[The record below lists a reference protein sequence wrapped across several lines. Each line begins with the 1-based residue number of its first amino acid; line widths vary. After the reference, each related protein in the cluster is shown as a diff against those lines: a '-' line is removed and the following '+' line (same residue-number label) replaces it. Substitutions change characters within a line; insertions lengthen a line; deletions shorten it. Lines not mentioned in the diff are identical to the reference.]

1 MHCMCKEGHHHLP
14 LCQADLFLEKSL
26 FTTRRLHT
34 ILTQKHNLAA
44 ARSPAAAPQHKES
57 DPILNEP
64 SVSASTLWPLLVFF
78 AASVIL
84 VVVMVSLS
92 AMLGQRHKERTTGV
106 PYESGIIP
114 TGSALIRFDVKFYL
128 MAMFFVIF
136 DLEAVFIYA
145 WAVNA
150 RQLGWPGYVEIIL
163 FIGFL
168 VLALFYL
175 WRVGALDW
183 STARHRQASRTT
195 SACEP
200 TGL

>member
-1 MHCMCKEGHHHLP
+1 VSSQP
-14 LCQADLFLEKSL
+14 LFRKKLIYDPAAPYY
-26 FTTRRLHT
+26 
-34 ILTQKHNLAA
+34 INPKHNPAT
-44 ARSPAAAPQHKES
+44 ARSSAAAPQHKES

-64 SVSASTLWPLLVFF
+64 SASAIAFWPLLVFF

-84 VVVMVSLS
+84 VVIMISLS
-92 AMLGQRHKERTTGV
+92 AVLGQRHKERTTGV

-114 TGSALIRFDVKFYL
+114 TGSARIRFDVKFYL

-150 RQLGWPGYVEIIL
+150 RQLGWPGYVEMIL

-183 STARHRQASRTT
+183 STAKHRQASRTT